1 MKNNNSM
8 HFICYT
14 WDDSIIFSME
24 RLNIYK
30 YLFTNDL
37 IFLMQRFCPLQGE
50 IVQPWPQFSL
60 HLCSW
65 VQWRY
70 HSLQTQQ
77 SD

>member
-8 HFICYT
+8 HFICYIG
-14 WDDSIIFSME
+14 DDTFSME
-24 RLNIYK
+24 RVNIYT
-30 YLFTNDL
+30 YLYIYDL
-37 IFLMQRFCPLQGE
+37 IVLMQRFCPLQGE

-65 VQWRY
+65 IQWRY